1 MGFVDSEKIE
11 NIAGLI
17 LSNLFYL
24 NLFVLEKNKISS
36 ERLGCRGMKMGMGV
50 IIIQTLISIFTFML
64 SAIKRRYAIF
74 CIYEEG

>member
-17 LSNLFYL
+17 LSNLFYGFL
-24 NLFVLEKNKISS
+24 LDKNKISS
-36 ERLGCRGMKMGMGV
+36 DRLGCRGMKMGMGG

-64 SAIKRRYAIF
+64 SAIKNR
-74 CIYEEG
+74 